1 MVNNIIDLNQS
12 KKNKREKD
20 GWSIE
25 EIKQKAKDE
34 AAEFRKNTATE
45 PKDLASGDMDR
56 IIKGEDDEQ

>member
-12 KKNKREKD
+12 KKNKREKE

-34 AAEFRKNTATE
+34 AAEFSKNTAVE
-45 PKDLASGDMDR
+45 PKDLASGDMNK